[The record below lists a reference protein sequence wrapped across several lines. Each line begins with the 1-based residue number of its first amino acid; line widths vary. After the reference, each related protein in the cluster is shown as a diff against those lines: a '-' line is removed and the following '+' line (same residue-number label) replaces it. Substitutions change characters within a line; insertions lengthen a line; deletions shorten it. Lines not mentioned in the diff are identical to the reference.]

1 MVYCDT
7 DSIHIHNIDAL
18 ENIPLDIGP
27 ELGQWGWETPKNF
40 DLDIVPKAI
49 YWERKAYVWFSPKGD
64 KIKIKHKGC
73 SESDG
78 DLTKEQV
85 NISVI
90 QPRTAMRRGIKSGYE
105 NVVPKRSARYFRM
118 RQELEAR

>member
-1 MVYCDT
+1 MYCDT
-7 DSIHIHNIDAL
+7 DSVHIHNIDSL

-27 ELGQWGWETPKNF
+27 KLGQWGWEKPK
-40 DLDIVPKAI
+40 DSACDIVPTAV
-49 YWERKAYVWFSPKGD
+49 YWERKAYVWFDGKGD
-64 KIKIKHKGC
+64 KIKIKHKGV

-78 DLTKEQV
+78 DLTKEQT

-105 NVVPKRSARYFRM
+105 NVTPKRSARYYRM